1 MSYSL
6 NQASNPLAIG
16 PQQFAQLDLESGNNQ
31 GALLQFSTLLSSV
44 GIAVVSNGNL
54 IGINLPLYDNLGET
68 FTAAD
73 VATVQN
79 VLQTG
84 LAPGSTPPCIVFGQL
99 AYWENSASQ
108 AYQALITALAPQ
120 DAVGLG
126 NVAPAIGVNDGG
138 VPYLIQS

>member
-31 GALLQFSTLLSSV
+31 GALLRFSTLLSSV

-73 VATVQN
+73 VATVLN